1 MRSLL
6 VFDVKLNCTE
16 WLFTGG
22 NGGTMLLPHPLLA
35 IRHLLHERKPVPDN
49 PPRDQSNRRLRQAQ
63 K

>member
-1 MRSLL
+1 M
-6 VFDVKLNCTE
+6 KLNCTE

-35 IRHLLHERKPVPDN
+35 IRHLLHERKPVPDK
-49 PPRDQSNRRLRQAQ
+49 PPREQSNRRLRQAQ